1 MYEKVAIMIVKSPT
15 FSFLP
20 DLQMPL
26 RDALRGVASLAD
38 ATEDMLEPATR
49 LLPEPLRS
57 RFRHALESLEA
68 AGKRLIHAPIDTN
81 QINTASR
88 FLTASGTDKNAIAS
102 CASVFVFAWE
112 HLNTAGVDHRH
123 LISETIIAD
132 RLGRT
137 REASSATGVDFA
149 AAILADL
156 RTSSAIGRMPGL
168 ARGIKAGE
176 ESRVDLALGAI
187 AVWLLSGRAETLAE
201 EEKLLDLSMALV
213 RALQHD
219 AQDAFADNTELSRFL
234 EGASAHL

>member
-1 MYEKVAIMIVKSPT
+1 MIVKSST

-20 DLQMPL
+20 GMRMPL

-68 AGKRLIHAPIDTN
+68 AGKRLLHAPIDTN
-81 QINTASR
+81 QINTAAR
-88 FLTASGTDKNAIAS
+88 FLTASGTDKNASAT
-102 CASVFVFAWE
+102 CAGVFVFAWE
-112 HLNTAGVDHRH
+112 HLHTAGVDRH

-137 REASSATGVDFA
+137 RETSSATGVDFA

-176 ESRVDLALGAI
+176 ESTVDLLLGAI
-187 AVWLLSGRAETLAE
+187 AVWLLSGRAATLAE
-201 EEKLLDLSMALV
+201 EEKLLDLSLALV

-219 AQDAFADNTELSRFL
+219 AQDAFANHTALARFL
-234 EGASAHL
+234 AGTAAHL

>member
-1 MYEKVAIMIVKSPT
+1 MIVKSST

-20 DLQMPL
+20 GMQMPL
-26 RDALRGVASLAD
+26 RDALRGVTSLAD

-49 LLPEPLRS
+49 LMPEPLRA

-68 AGKRLIHAPIDTN
+68 AGKRLLDAPIDTN
-81 QINTASR
+81 QINTAAR
-88 FLTASGTDKNAIAS
+88 FLTASGTDKNASAA

-112 HLNTAGVDHRH
+112 HLHTAGVDHRH
-123 LISETIIAD
+123 LISETIIAK
-132 RLGRT
+132 RLSRT
-137 REASSATGVDFA
+137 CETSSATGVDFA

-176 ESRVDLALGAI
+176 ESTVDLLLGAI
-187 AVWLLSGRAETLAE
+187 AVWLLSGRAATLAE
-201 EEKLLDLSMALV
+201 EEKLLDLSLALV

-219 AQDAFADNTELSRFL
+219 AQDAFANNTALARFL
-234 EGASAHL
+234 AGAAAHL

>member
-1 MYEKVAIMIVKSPT
+1 MIVKSST

-20 DLQMPL
+20 GMQMPL

-68 AGKRLIHAPIDTN
+68 AGKRLIHAPIDSN
-81 QINTASR
+81 QINTAAR
-88 FLTASGTDKNAIAS
+88 FLTASRTDKNAIAS

-112 HLNTAGVDHRH
+112 HLNTAGADRH

-132 RLGRT
+132 RLSRT
-137 REASSATGVDFA
+137 RETSSATGVDFA

-156 RTSSAIGRMPGL
+156 RASSAIGRMPGL

-176 ESRVDLALGAI
+176 KSRVDLALGAI
-187 AVWLLSGRAETLAE
+187 AVWLLSGRAATLAE
-201 EEKLLDLSMALV
+201 EEQLLDLSLALV
-213 RALQHD
+213 RALQQD
-219 AQDAFADNTELSRFL
+219 AQDAFANNTELSRFL